1 MNLLRQQLHKTQKVI
16 ALEKLYTFIV
26 LQKDGQETDRRQ
38 NMTLNEASALADT
51 YYAESGDNADCCIS
65 ISLQKEGRI

>member
-1 MNLLRQQLHKTQKVI
+1 M
-16 ALEKLYTFIV
+16 EKLYTFVV
-26 LQKDGQETDRRQ
+26 LQKDGQEADRKQ

-51 YYAESGDNADCCIS
+51 YYAKNGDNADYCIS